1 MTRARTLLTLD
12 PDSAS
17 PESRQ
22 SLASWYAQGFS
33 DGLGDRLM
41 MFDNTGA
48 ASLELL
54 RFRPELTATPSFE
67 DALRRRADELDA
79 FSHPS
84 IAKVR
89 KVEWLGDGEGLA
101 LVSNHTTG
109 RRLSEIVQEAHG
121 PTFAM
126 ELIRQ
131 LTPALAALQQHGDR
145 VAHGA
150 LTADRIIVTPEGRLV
165 IVEHVLGAAIESLRL
180 PAFRLRARFG
190 MALPPGDHVA
200 LDSRA
205 DVIQLGFIA
214 LSLLVGRR
222 LDPFDYPSKSERLL
236 DEFAEART
244 GDAPISPHLH
254 GWLERALQF
263 STRTF
268 ETARQA
274 EDALA
279 DVSDD
284 RSPRAI
290 EPPGPLR
297 VVPIAAQAPISLAEA
312 VEDPGEV
319 IASSPLRLSAPE
331 ERRQA
336 PHTDRQ
342 KRVARWM
349 IATLSAAVAVEAV
362 VISAFIYLRQ
372 PAGAPALTVESPRP
386 GAEVFIDGRR
396 AGLTPLK
403 LDAASGV
410 HSIRIVSSDSAQ
422 PAATAPSSVST
433 AQLEITSEPAGARV
447 TVDGT
452 PRGVTPL
459 TIASDPGR
467 HAVVISNGTTSAS
480 RVVTVAAGGTATVMA
495 SLVPAGASAGWVAI
509 QVPVELQVREG
520 GSLVGTTSADRI
532 MLPAGHHVL
541 ELSNASVGFHTTV
554 AIDVRAGKTVTPS
567 VSIPNGS
574 LSINAAPWANVWIDG
589 QAFGTTPLANVQV
602 PIGTHEIVFRNPQ
615 LGERRQTVVVGT
627 KGPVRLGMDFKK

>member
-1 MTRARTLLTLD
+1 MTRARTLVTLD
-12 PDSAS
+12 PESSSADSH
-17 PESRQ
+17 R
-22 SLASWYAQGFS
+22 SLASWYAPGFS
-33 DGLGDRLM
+33 DGLGDRLL

-54 RFRPELTATPSFE
+54 RLRPELTATPSFE
-67 DALRRRADELDA
+67 DALRRRADELEA
-79 FSHPS
+79 FAHPS

-131 LTPALAALQQHGDR
+131 LTPALAALQQHGDG

-165 IVEHVLGAAIESLRL
+165 IVEHVLGSAIESLRL

-200 LDSRA
+200 LDSRV

-236 DEFAEART
+236 DEFAEARS
-244 GDAPISPHLH
+244 GDALISPRLH

-274 EDALA
+274 EDAL
-279 DVSDD
+279 DEVSHD
-284 RSPRAI
+284 REPRAI
-290 EPPGPLR
+290 EAPRPLR
-297 VVPIAAQAPISLAEA
+297 VVPIAAPAPIPHTQALDDSREAVAAPLQLLAAEA
-312 VEDPGEV
+312 PRP
-319 IASSPLRLSAPE
+319 IPLTN
-331 ERRQA
+331 RQ
-336 PHTDRQ
+336 RGI
-342 KRVARWM
+342 ARWM
-349 IATLSAAVAVEAV
+349 IGALSAVVAVEAI
-362 VISAFIYLRQ
+362 VIASLLYLRQ
-372 PAGAPALTVESPRP
+372 PANAPALTVESPRP
-386 GAEVFIDGRR
+386 GAEVFVDGRR

-403 LDAASGV
+403 LDARSGA
-410 HSIRIVSSDSAQ
+410 HSIRIVSPDGRE
-422 PAATAPSSVST
+422 PAAAAHPAAST
-433 AQLEITSEPAGARV
+433 TQLEITSDPAGARV

-459 TIASDPGR
+459 TIATDPGR

-480 RVVTVAAGGTATVMA
+480 RVVTVAAGSTATVMA
-495 SLVPAGASAGWVAI
+495 SLVPAGATAGWVSI

-520 GSLVGTTSADRI
+520 ASLLGTTSADRI

-541 ELSNASVGFHTTV
+541 ELSNAAVGFRSTV
-554 AIDVRAGKTVTPS
+554 AIDVKAGKTVAPS

-574 LSINAAPWANVWIDG
+574 LSINAAPWANIWIDG

-602 PIGTHEIVFRNPQ
+602 PIGTHEVLFRNPQ
-615 LGERRQTVVVGT
+615 LGERRQSVVVGT
-627 KGPVRLGMDFKK
+627 KGPIRLGMDFKK